1 MSRRCLQIAVG
12 AMWGVTVLVLAS
24 ALILPRLVFW
34 MLERYAQREG
44 NLQ

>member
-12 AMWGVTVLVLAS
+12 AMWGVTALVLAS
-24 ALILPRLVFW
+24 ALILPRFIFW
-34 MLERYAQREG
+34 ALERYTEREG